1 MSMSM
6 NKFKL
11 FNLFFCMGVVAF
23 NANAASLDPKV
34 PYPAAEPGQA
44 RQVIH
49 LPAVPMEENLKV
61 QLMVGKTL
69 KVDCNQ
75 HAFGGEI
82 KEHTLEGWGY
92 PYYSIKALNGPMAT
106 LMACPD
112 QEPTEK
118 FVQLRGN
125 DFLLDYNSR
134 LPIVVYTPADVE
146 VKYRI
151 WQAGYKVEEAVKE

>member
-1 MSMSM
+1 M

-82 KEHTLEGWGY
+82 KEHGN
-92 PYYSIKALNGPMAT
+92 LNG
-106 LMACPD
+106 
-112 QEPTEK
+112 
-118 FVQLRGN
+118 
-125 DFLLDYNSR
+125 
-134 LPIVVYTPADVE
+134 LP
-146 VKYRI
+146 
-151 WQAGYKVEEAVKE
+151 